1 MGPFCLVGPRVTI
14 GPGTELIS
22 HVTVTGRATIG
33 SDNRFYPGAVI
44 GAEPQDL
51 SFRQSDTSV
60 VIGDRNT
67 IREAVTVNRGTEKED
82 GVTEVGDDCFLMA
95 CCHIAHDC
103 KISNRVV
110 IANGTLLGGHVHI
123 HDDATLSGGC
133 GVHHFATIGSYAF
146 VGGLS
151 RVLHDVP
158 PYMLADG
165 SPARPRCI
173 NVVALRRNE
182 FPADVIDSLAQAHKL
197 LFRSKVGV
205 DVAREKL
212 RDKGIMVPAVNQLL
226 TFIQMQHEGRH
237 GRSRERRRAA

>member
-1 MGPFCLVGPRVTI
+1 MSTNISPLASVDPRAQIDDGVTVGPFCLVGPRVTI

-123 HDDATLSGGC
+123 HDD
-133 GVHHFATIGSYAF
+133 VHDDD
-146 VGGLS
+146 
-151 RVLHDVP
+151 DVHN
-158 PYMLADG
+158 DR
-165 SPARPRCI
+165 ARPAPFCCT
-173 NVVALRRNE
+173 
-182 FPADVIDSLAQAHKL
+182 S
-197 LFRSKVGV
+197 
-205 DVAREKL
+205 
-212 RDKGIMVPAVNQLL
+212 
-226 TFIQMQHEGRH
+226 
-237 GRSRERRRAA
+237 